1 MLKVLIIDDQPAVRT
16 ALETLFEVHDLPS
29 VSVSS
34 PDEALHLLATED
46 IGAVVQDMNFTQ
58 ENTDGAEGTAF
69 FRRIRALDPDM
80 PVLLMT
86 AWTALEA
93 AVTLIKEGASD
104 YIAKPWD
111 DDKLVRTVKNLVNLR
126 ALRQENIRL
135 RAQGSRARRSLAE
148 KHDLCGVIYTS
159 PQMHEVV
166 RLAVSIAPSEVPV
179 LITGPNGS
187 GKEKLAEI
195 IQANSRRRDKPFV
208 RVNVGALPENLFE
221 AELFGAEAGAFT
233 GATRLRVGRFESAD
247 GGTLFLDELG
257 TLPLVAQAKLLR
269 VLQTGEYERLGSS
282 TTRKASVRLISATN
296 LDLPRAIAAGQ
307 FREDLFFRLNVIEIY
322 VPPLADRP
330 DDVLPLAEHFL
341 TGYAAKEG
349 KAGMRLGE
357 EAKGALLN
365 HDWPGNV
372 RELQNR
378 VQRAVLVEAGE
389 VATAGDLG
397 LLPNAARA
405 EGPRRPTPSTPVAT
419 LGAGHFGAVPGAS
432 ASPGRPPPVVS
443 GVSVSSENDRE
454 RAAIEEA
461 LVRAG
466 GVVAKAA
473 AEMGLSRQALY
484 RRMERLGITMER
496 RPK

>member
-16 ALETLFEVHDLPS
+16 ALETLFEVHDLPT
-29 VSVSS
+29 VAVSS

-58 ENTDGAEGTAF
+58 ANTDGAEGTAL
-69 FRRIRALDPDM
+69 FRRIRALDADM

-93 AVTLIKEGASD
+93 AVTLIKEGATD

-148 KHDLCGVIYTS
+148 KHDLCGVIYAS

-282 TTRKASVRLISATN
+282 TTRRANVRLVSATN

-322 VPPLADRP
+322 VPPLADRT

-341 TGYAAKEG
+341 TGYAAKEN
-349 KAGMRLGE
+349 KAGMRFGE
-357 EAKGALLN
+357 QAKAALLN

-378 VQRAVLVEAGE
+378 VQRAVLVQIGE
-389 VATAGDLG
+389 VVTGSDLG
-397 LLPNAARA
+397 LVAGAGRS
-405 EGPRRPTPSTPVAT
+405 EGPRRPTPSAPLPA
-419 LGAGHFGAVPGAS
+419 LGAGHASGATA
-432 ASPGRPPPVVS
+432 APGRPPGS
-443 GVSVSSENDRE
+443 SVAENDPE

-466 GVVAKAA
+466 GVVSKAA

-484 RRMERLGITMER
+484 RRMERAGITMER